1 MLIVAQIKQKHKNY
15 FDVYKYPYM
24 KLILL
29 VAFLMLTHCTT
40 TAKQAESDAT
50 LPRLQGI
57 ANVLTCMFEPDS
69 EECDRAKQ
77 LNNK

>member
-1 MLIVAQIKQKHKNY
+1 
-15 FDVYKYPYM
+15 M
-24 KLILL
+24 KLILIA
-29 VAFLMLTHCTT
+29 VFLMRTGCTA
-40 TAKQAESDAT
+40 TAKQFESDTT

-69 EECDRAKQ
+69 EECARAKE

>member
-1 MLIVAQIKQKHKNY
+1 
-15 FDVYKYPYM
+15 M

-29 VAFLMLTHCTT
+29 VAFLIVTHCTT
-40 TAKQAESDAT
+40 TVKQAESTAT
-50 LPRLQGI
+50 VPRLQGI

-77 LNNK
+77 LNEK